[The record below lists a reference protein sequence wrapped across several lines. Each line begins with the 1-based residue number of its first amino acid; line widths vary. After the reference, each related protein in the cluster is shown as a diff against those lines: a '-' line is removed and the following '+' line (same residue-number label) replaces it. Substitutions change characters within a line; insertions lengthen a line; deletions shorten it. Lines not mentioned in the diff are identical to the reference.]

1 MTRRLVFLSIAVAC
15 AAWHWPGRAH
25 AHPGADVIYFN
36 GRIETLD
43 ASFHRAQALA
53 IRHGRIL
60 DVGGNLE
67 VLLRHARLG
76 TRLVDLHRRTVL
88 PGFVD
93 AHTHLFNDAAG
104 AGKTLAEM
112 QDVALAEGI
121 TSLGDLYVNAAFL
134 PEMQAF
140 AAAGELKV
148 RTSLYL
154 VADSAC
160 GLLLGDWWKSVP
172 PNRDP
177 EAMLRIPGIKIFTDG
192 GSCGLAATTFPLHL
206 DDPDAPVYGD
216 LFLSQDI
223 VDGLVLEANTLG
235 YQVAMH
241 SIGDRSRDVAMHAIA
256 NALGGSPNV
265 LRHRIEHN
273 SMVRPDQLAFY
284 VAHGIVPVG
293 WGYQSTCGQNAGNSY
308 FNQLP
313 PGDEG
318 WWSPWKTM
326 LAAGLPLAW
335 HMDWYY
341 AVPLELIDTRLH
353 LWWLVTRRGI
363 DTDGTMCEPQPAV
376 AAERVSVRQ
385 ALRMM
390 TLSSAYALHMEEA
403 VGSLEADKLA
413 DLVILDRD
421 PLEVAEDDL
430 KDLNILSTV
439 VGGVPRVCAP
449 SAADLC
455 F

>member
-1 MTRRLVFLSIAVAC
+1 MFIVVAVLC
-15 AAWHWPGRAH
+15 GAWHWPAR
-25 AHPGADVIYFN
+25 HPAGADVIYFN
-36 GRIETLD
+36 GRVETLD
-43 ASFHRAQALA
+43 ATFRRAQALA
-53 IRHGRIL
+53 VENGRIL
-60 DVGGNLE
+60 DVGTN
-67 VLLRHARLG
+67 VRILLAHARFG
-76 TRLVDLHRRTVL
+76 TRLVNLHGRTLL
-88 PGFVD
+88 PGLVD
-93 AHTHLFNDAAG
+93 AHTHLFNDAAA

-112 QDVALAEGI
+112 QDIALAEGI
-121 TSLGDLYVNAAFL
+121 TTLGDLYVNEGFL
-134 PEMQAF
+134 PEMQDF

-160 GLLLGDWWKSVP
+160 GLLLGDWWKSVA

-206 DDPDAPVYGD
+206 DDPDAPVFGD
-216 LFLSQDI
+216 LFLSQEI
-223 VDGLVLEANTLG
+223 VDGLVLEANASG

-256 NALGGSPNV
+256 NALAGSPNE

-284 VAHGIVPVG
+284 VANGIVPVG
-293 WGYQSTCGQNAGNSY
+293 WGFQSTCNQNIGNSY

-326 LAAGLPLAW
+326 LSVGLPLAW
-335 HMDWYY
+335 HMDWYQ
-341 AVPLELIDTRLH
+341 AVPLDRIDTRLH
-353 LWWLVTRRGI
+353 LWWLVTRREI
-363 DTDGTMCEPQPAV
+363 DTDGTTCEPQPAV
-376 AAERVSVRQ
+376 AAERVTVRQ

-390 TLSSAYALHMEEA
+390 TLGSAYALHMDGV
-403 VGSLEADKLA
+403 VGSLEPGKFA
-413 DLVILDRD
+413 DLIVMDRD
-421 PLEVAEDDL
+421 PLDVDADDL
-430 KDLNILSTV
+430 KELNILSTV

-449 SAADLC
+449 SAAELC